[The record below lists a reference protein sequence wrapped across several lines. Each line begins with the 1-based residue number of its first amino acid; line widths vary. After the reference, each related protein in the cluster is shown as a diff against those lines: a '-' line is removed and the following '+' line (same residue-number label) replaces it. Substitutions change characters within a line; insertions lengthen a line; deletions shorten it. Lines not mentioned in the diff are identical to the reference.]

1 VGFREPDRKIALVSK
16 AAGCRSQINEERGME
31 RKSHAVPVVVLLVV
45 ALGLASGCAKLKAR
59 DDLNKGVEAY
69 KNAQFDQAIEY
80 FKDAKERDPKLMNA
94 RLYLAQAYATQY
106 IPGAP
111 SDENKRNGEQAIAE
125 WKDVL
130 QTDPNNLT
138 AIGGIGSM
146 LYNMAGTPFNRDM
159 MEQAK
164 SYQEKAMSLNPNDA
178 QAYYWVGV
186 IDYWIAYRTNM
197 QLRADYNQK
206 AKKPIHPLDP
216 LPLTV
221 RDQFIQQEGQ
231 TVQEGMTDLQ
241 HAIQINPDYANAM
254 AYLNL
259 LLRQKAD
266 METDPD
272 ARQAD
277 EKQADDLLEKVKEIN
292 QKQMTAPSSGTQ

>member
-1 VGFREPDRKIALVSK
+1 
-16 AAGCRSQINEERGME
+16 ME
-31 RKSHAVPVVVLLVV
+31 CKSRVVPVFVLLAL
-45 ALGLASGCAKLKAR
+45 ALGFSASGCAKLKAR

-69 KNAQFDQAIEY
+69 KNAQFDQAVEY
-80 FKDAKERDPKLMNA
+80 FKDAKDLDPKLTNA
-94 RLYLAQAYATQY
+94 RLYLAQAYAQQY

-125 WKDVL
+125 WKEVL

-146 LYNMAGTPFNRDM
+146 LYNMASSPFNRDM
-159 MEQAK
+159 MEDAK
-164 SYQEKAMSLNPNDA
+164 SYQQKALSINPNDST
-178 QAYYWVGV
+178 AYYWVGV
-186 IDYWIAYRTNM
+186 LDYWIAYRTNA
-197 QLRADYNQK
+197 QLRSDYNQK

-216 LPLTV
+216 LPAPV

-231 TVQEGMTDLQ
+231 TVQEGIADLQ

-266 METDPD
+266 METDTD

-292 QKQMTAPSSGTQ
+292 QKQMSPSGSQ

>member
-1 VGFREPDRKIALVSK
+1 
-16 AAGCRSQINEERGME
+16 ME
-31 RKSHAVPVVVLLVV
+31 CKSRVVPVFVLLAV
-45 ALGLASGCAKLKAR
+45 ALGFSASGCAKLKAR

-69 KNAQFDQAIEY
+69 KNAQFDQAVEY
-80 FKDAKERDPKLMNA
+80 FKDAKDLDPKLMNA
-94 RLYLAQAYATQY
+94 RLYLAQAYAQQY

-111 SDENKRNGEQAIAE
+111 SDENKRNGEQAITE
-125 WKDVL
+125 WKEVL

-146 LYNMAGTPFNRDM
+146 LYNMASSPFNRDM
-159 MEQAK
+159 MEDAK
-164 SYQEKAMSLNPNDA
+164 SYQQKALSINPNDST
-178 QAYYWVGV
+178 AYYWVGV
-186 IDYWIAYRTNM
+186 LDYWIAYRTNA
-197 QLRADYNQK
+197 QLRSDYNQK

-216 LPLTV
+216 LPAPV
-221 RDQFIQQEGQ
+221 RDQFVQQEGQ
-231 TVQEGMTDLQ
+231 TVQEGIADLQ

-266 METDPD
+266 METDTD

-292 QKQMTAPSSGTQ
+292 QKQMAPSGSQ

>member
-1 VGFREPDRKIALVSK
+1 
-16 AAGCRSQINEERGME
+16 ME
-31 RKSHAVPVVVLLVV
+31 RRSHAVV
-45 ALGLASGCAKLKAR
+45 AFALAVMFGLGAAGCAKLEAR

-69 KNAQFDQAIEY
+69 KNAQFDAAVEY
-80 FKDAKERDPKLMNA
+80 FKDAKEKDPKLMNA
-94 RLYLAQAYATQY
+94 RLYLAQAYAQQY

-111 SDENKRNGEQAIAE
+111 SDENKRNGDQAIAE
-125 WKDVL
+125 WKEVL
-130 QTDPNNLT
+130 QTDPNNLI
-138 AIGGIGSM
+138 ALGGIGSM
-146 LYNMAGTPFNRDM
+146 EYNMSGTPFNRDM
-159 MEQAK
+159 MEDAK
-164 SYQEKAMSLNPNDA
+164 SYQEKCISLNPGDA

-186 IDYWIAYRTNM
+186 IDYWIAYRTNA
-197 QLRADYNQK
+197 QLRADYNNNPK
-206 AKKPIHPLDP
+206 TKKLVKPIDP
-216 LPLTV
+216 LPPAV
-221 RDQFIQQEGQ
+221 RDQFTQQEGQ
-231 TVQEGMTDLQ
+231 TVSEGMTNLQ

-292 QKQMTAPSSGTQ
+292 QKQMTATPSGSQ

>member
-1 VGFREPDRKIALVSK
+1 
-16 AAGCRSQINEERGME
+16 ME
-31 RKSHAVPVVVLLVV
+31 RKSPTIPIFAGVVMVLSLSV
-45 ALGLASGCAKLKAR
+45 AGCAKLKAR

-69 KNAQFDQAIEY
+69 KNAQFDSAIEY
-80 FKDAKERDPKLMNA
+80 FKDAAANDPKLMNA
-94 RLYLAQAYATQY
+94 RLYLAQAYAQQY

-111 SDENKRNGEQAIAE
+111 SDENKRNGDEAINV
-125 WKDVL
+125 WKGVL
-130 QTDPNNLT
+130 QDDPNNLT

-146 LYNMAGTPFNRDM
+146 LYNMGSTPFNRDM

-164 SYQEKAMSLNPNDA
+164 GYQQKAISLNPSDA

-186 IDYWIAYRTNM
+186 IDYWIAFRTNQQM
-197 QLRADYNQK
+197 RQDYNEQE
-206 AKKPIHPLDP
+206 AKKKRPKPLKPLDP
-216 LPLTV
+216 LPPPV
-221 RDQFIQQEGQ
+221 RDQFVQQEGQ
-231 TVQEGMTDLQ
+231 TVDEGMSDLQ
-241 HAIQINPDYANAM
+241 HAIQIRSDYANAM

-266 METDPD
+266 METDPN
-272 ARQAD
+272 ARQSD

>member
-1 VGFREPDRKIALVSK
+1 
-16 AAGCRSQINEERGME
+16 ME
-31 RKSHAVPVVVLLVV
+31 RKSHTVSAFVLLAV
-45 ALGLASGCAKLKAR
+45 AFSFAVAGCAKLKAR

-69 KNAQFDQAIEY
+69 KNAQFDAAIEY
-80 FKDAKERDPKLMNA
+80 FKDSAANDPTLTNAK
-94 RLYLAQAYATQY
+94 LYLAQAYAQQY

-111 SDENKRNGEQAIAE
+111 SEENKRNGEQAIAV
-125 WKDVL
+125 WKEVL
-130 QTDPNNLT
+130 QSDPNNLT

-164 SYQEKAMSLNPNDA
+164 DYQQKAIGLNPNDS

-186 IDYWIAYRTNM
+186 IDYWIAYRTNA
-197 QLRADYNQK
+197 QLRSDYNLK
-206 AKKPIHPLDP
+206 AKKPIKPLDP
-216 LPLTV
+216 LPPPI

-231 TVQEGMTDLQ
+231 TVQEGIGDLQ

-259 LLRQKAD
+259 VLRQKAD
-266 METDPD
+266 METDAD

-292 QKQMTAPSSGTQ
+292 QKQMTAPASGTQ

>member
-1 VGFREPDRKIALVSK
+1 MDRK
-16 AAGCRSQINEERGME
+16 SQ
-31 RKSHAVPVVVLLVV
+31 AVPVVAVLAV
-45 ALGLASGCAKLKAR
+45 ALGFGTAGCAKLKAR

-80 FKDAKERDPKLMNA
+80 FKDSAANDPTLTNAK
-94 RLYLAQAYATQY
+94 LYLAQAYAQQY

-111 SDENKRNGEQAIAE
+111 SEENKRNGEQAIAV
-125 WKDVL
+125 WKEVL
-130 QTDPNNLT
+130 QSEPNNLT

-146 LYNMAGTPFNRDM
+146 LYNMAGTPFDRDM

-164 SYQEKAMSLNPNDA
+164 GYQQKALAINPNDPT
-178 QAYYWVGV
+178 AYYWIGV
-186 IDYWIAYRTNM
+186 IDYWIAYRTNA

-206 AKKPIHPLDP
+206 AKKPIKPLDP
-216 LPLTV
+216 LPPTV
-221 RDQFIQQEGQ
+221 RDDFIQKEGQ
-231 TVQEGMTDLQ
+231 TVDEGITDLQ
-241 HAIQINPDYANAM
+241 KAIQIKSDYANAM

-266 METDPD
+266 METSAD

-292 QKQMTAPSSGTQ
+292 QKQMTAPASGTQ

>member
-1 VGFREPDRKIALVSK
+1 MTR
-16 AAGCRSQINEERGME
+16 RSQ
-31 RKSHAVPVVVLLVV
+31 AVPVFAVLAVVF
-45 ALGLASGCAKLKAR
+45 GLSMAGCAKLKAR

-69 KNAQFDQAIEY
+69 KNAQFEAAIEY
-80 FKDAKERDPKLMNA
+80 FKDAAANDPKLTNA
-94 RLYLAQAYATQY
+94 KLYLAQAYAQQY

-111 SDENKRNGEQAIAE
+111 SEENKRNGEQAIAV

-130 QTDPNNLT
+130 QSDPNNLT

-146 LYNMAGTPFNRDM
+146 LYNMASTPFNRDM

-164 SYQEKAMSLNPNDA
+164 AYQQKALSINPNDA
-178 QAYYWVGV
+178 TAYYWVGV
-186 IDYWIAYRTNM
+186 LDYWIAYRTNAG
-197 QLRADYNQK
+197 LRSDYNQK
-206 AKKPIHPLDP
+206 AKKQIKPLDP
-216 LPLTV
+216 LPPAL
-221 RDQFIQQEGQ
+221 RDQFIQKEGQ
-231 TVQEGMTDLQ
+231 TVDEGISDLQ
-241 HAIQINPDYANAM
+241 KAIQIKPDYANAM

-266 METDPD
+266 METSSD

-292 QKQMTAPSSGTQ
+292 QKEMTASPSSSQD